1 MVGNSIETKNKNC
14 DSTHFLLTIDYPQQ
28 NYPHPILPDRSFTI
42 HCYDQIMVTRFTT
55 IFLRSIR
62 GFLLWGSLVFLIGC
76 SSSNQWNEPPPIEEP
91 DSADLMILNAVA
103 NISENIRKLETNDIS
118 LSSPTQPQPMDK
130 KERLID
136 IKWNGPLETLL
147 LLLSQSYDREV
158 EILGNRPMTPVMINL
173 SSEDSTLEE
182 IIKTIAEHDTLPDW
196 VNLSITPDE
205 IKLVYVSF

>member
-1 MVGNSIETKNKNC
+1 
-14 DSTHFLLTIDYPQQ
+14 
-28 NYPHPILPDRSFTI
+28 
-42 HCYDQIMVTRFTT
+42 MVTRFTT

-76 SSSNQWNEPPPIEEP
+76 SFSNQRNEPPPIEEP
-91 DSADLMILNAVA
+91 DPADLMILNAVA
-103 NISENIRKLETNDIS
+103 NISENIRKLETIDIS
-118 LSSPTQPQPMDK
+118 LSSPTQPQPTDK

-147 LLLSQSYDREV
+147 LLLGQSYDREV

-173 SSEDSTLEE
+173 SRKDSTLAE
-182 IIKTIAEHDTLPDW
+182 IIKAITEHDTLPDW
-196 VNLSITPDE
+196 VKLSITPDE

>member
-1 MVGNSIETKNKNC
+1 
-14 DSTHFLLTIDYPQQ
+14 
-28 NYPHPILPDRSFTI
+28 
-42 HCYDQIMVTRFTT
+42 MVTRFTT

>member
-1 MVGNSIETKNKNC
+1 
-14 DSTHFLLTIDYPQQ
+14 
-28 NYPHPILPDRSFTI
+28 
-42 HCYDQIMVTRFTT
+42 MVTRFTT

-76 SSSNQWNEPPPIEEP
+76 SSSTQRNEPPPIEEP
-91 DSADLMILNAVA
+91 DPADLMILNAVA

-118 LSSPTQPQPMDK
+118 LSSPTQSQPTDK
-130 KERLID
+130 QERLID

-147 LLLSQSYDREV
+147 LLLGQSYDREV
-158 EILGNRPMTPVMINL
+158 EILGNQPMTPVMINL
-173 SSEDSTLEE
+173 SKENSTLEE
-182 IIKTIAEHDTLPDW
+182 IIKAIVEHDILPDW